1 MDFSVLLQKKQN
13 RPLGPC
19 GPLGLYGPLGP
30 CGPLGLLKTLF
41 FELPVKTTVYSKEY
55 LLYTVFNVQDTKI
68 AKKLQKNHVL

>member
-1 MDFSVLLQKKQN
+1 MDQMDQVDKMDFSVLLQKKQS
-13 RPLGPC
+13 R
-19 GPLGLYGPLGP
+19 PLGP

-55 LLYTVFNVQDTKI
+55 LLYTVFNVQDTEN